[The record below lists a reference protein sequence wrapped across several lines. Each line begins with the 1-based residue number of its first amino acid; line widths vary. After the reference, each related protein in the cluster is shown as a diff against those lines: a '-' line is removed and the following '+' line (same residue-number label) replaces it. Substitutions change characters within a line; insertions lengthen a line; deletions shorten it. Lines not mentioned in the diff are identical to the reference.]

1 MRVQI
6 LILILFVASIK
17 SFSQERN
24 YTLNIFTAKFFQNH
38 LEVFDSTK
46 EHIYEKTF
54 NNPQATLA
62 DLDND
67 GVDEFLVTDS
77 HKKGES
83 DFYTLYIYNT
93 IDSFYVAD
101 SIQSG
106 FMEPTERESK
116 EYGGIIVLTGNS
128 NFDIFNRDSED
139 KYLPIECWHYENGK
153 INFIS
158 DQIYNIFISENDTLT
173 EELDSYLESNPD
185 DCNSLAKVKGLIA
198 SIYANYMSAG
208 ENILANQFL
217 KKYYHCNDLEIFKKK
232 LNELLQGKL

>member
-6 LILILFVASIK
+6 LILFLFIASIK

-24 YTLNIFTAKFFQNH
+24 YTLNIFTAKFIQNH

-46 EHIYEKTF
+46 KQVYEKTF
-54 NNPQATLA
+54 NNPHETLA

-67 GVDEFLVTDS
+67 GVNEFLVSDLYE
-77 HKKGES
+77 KGNA

-106 FMEPTERESK
+106 CMEPTERESK
-116 EYGGIIVLTGNS
+116 EYGGIIVLTGNL
-128 NFDIFNRDSED
+128 NFDIFNKDAED

-153 INFIS
+153 INSIN

-173 EELDSYLESNPD
+173 EVLDSYLESNPD
-185 DCNSLAKVKGLIA
+185 DCNSLAKVKGIIA

-232 LNELLQGKL
+232 LNELLQEKL